1 MKLQRRLL
9 ALCLITGTT
18 VTLAA
23 NAQEPPPAKPPVD
36 APAELPK
43 GMQIENRGPVHE
55 AFANPGASVRGAA
68 DTSFAPKAPPP
79 PVPELPPDEKP
90 AGDNVSWIGGY
101 WQWDVEKKDF
111 IWVSGFWRNT
121 PPGRVWSPG
130 EWKVENGQHRYIPG
144 YWKPSNENSWRVDLP
159 EPPKSVEEGPNVP
172 APHDDAIWIP
182 GHWVFRD
189 EKYVWQPGYWG
200 EVENNMLWNPG
211 QYNYTGSGY
220 RYVPG
225 YWDYCFEDRGLLYA
239 PVYFTEPLWLN
250 PGWRFCP
257 TFGINIGFGGG
268 WGCGWGGFYNNLFI
282 GPGYGSFW
290 FGNFGGPLWWGS
302 GFRPWCWG
310 GGRGFYNN
318 CFRQYCWLNRGNP
331 GWRNNIQQNFAARSL
346 GVIPGPS
353 RQLNQNV
360 LARNAAGQ
368 RSTINPTMVNTA
380 TNLVSRLGG
389 ERASQQLNDRLQRG
403 RAIQEVNQALKQT
416 SSNTLVQPAR
426 NVLKNQEVARN
437 LPSPE
442 MSKRAPGVATA
453 NRGNNAGDLSSAI
466 RSAALNREVAGAATR
481 NLANSAANRLPSTR
495 PSLAGNSEAAL
506 RSQINNAIR
515 NTPADQLNRGSASR
529 SSAGSRSSGSSI
541 PSLGETT
548 RRSSSS
554 FDAIRESARSLP
566 NTTSRSGSIPDAGRS
581 MLPQSGGNSSARSMI
596 PSTGSRGTINPGSS
610 STRSMIP
617 STGSSRGSFNPGS
630 SGSFNRGS
638 FNPGSS
644 GSRGGF
650 GGGSMGGSRGGG
662 GGGGRGGKR

>member
-1 MKLQRRLL
+1 MKLHRRLL
-9 ALCLITGTT
+9 VLCLFTGAS
-18 VTLAA
+18 VLLAA
-23 NAQEPPPAKPPVD
+23 SGQEPAPPVPPAKPPVD

-43 GMQIENRGPVHE
+43 GMQVENRGPVHE

-79 PVPELPPDEKP
+79 PVPELPPEEKP
-90 AGDNVSWIGGY
+90 SGDNVSWIGGY

-172 APHDDAIWIP
+172 APHGDAIWIP

-211 QYNYTGSGY
+211 QYNYTGNGY

-239 PVYFTEPLWLN
+239 PVYFTEPLWLT

-268 WGCGWGGFYNNLFI
+268 WGCGYGGFYNNLFI

-290 FGNFGGPLWWGS
+290 FGNFGGPLWWGV
-302 GFRPWCWG
+302 GYRPWCWT
-310 GGRGFYNN
+310 GGRGYYNN

-346 GVIPGPS
+346 GVIPGPG
-353 RQLNQNV
+353 RQLNQTALGRNV
-360 LARNAAGQ
+360 AG
-368 RSTINPTMVNTA
+368 RTGVNQTTVNNA
-380 TNLVSRLGG
+380 TNLVSRIGG
-389 ERASQQLNDRLQRG
+389 ERAGQQFNDRLQRG
-403 RAIQEVNQALKQT
+403 RAIQDVNQALKQT
-416 SSNTLVQPAR
+416 SSNTVVQPAK
-426 NVLKNQEVARN
+426 NVLRNQEVARN
-437 LPSPE
+437 LPSPD
-442 MSKRAPGVATA
+442 SVRKTPGAASA
-453 NRGNNAGDLSSAI
+453 NRANTTGDLSSAI
-466 RSAALNREVAGAATR
+466 RSAALNRNAGDIAR
-481 NLANSAANRLPSTR
+481 NPTTTARLPSSR
-495 PSLAGNSEAAL
+495 PSLAGNSESVL
-506 RSQINNAIR
+506 RSQINSAIR
-515 NTPADQLNRGSASR
+515 NAPADQLSRGSVSR
-529 SSAGSRSSGSSI
+529 SSDGLRSTGDAGRGVGDTI
-541 PSLGETT
+541 

-554 FDAIRESARSLP
+554 FDGIRDSARSLDSSM
-566 NTTSRSGSIPDAGRS
+566 SRSSRSVPDTGRS
-581 MLPQSGGNSSARSMI
+581 MLPPSG
-596 PSTGSRGTINPGSS
+596 GSS
-610 STRSMIP
+610 STRNMLP

-630 SGSFNRGS
+630 SGSIGRGS
-638 FNPGSS
+638 MGGSS
-644 GSRGGF
+644 MGGSRGGF
-650 GGGSMGGSRGGG
+650 GGGSMGGSRGGFG
-662 GGGGRGGKR
+662 GGGGGGARGGGGGKR